1 MRDVALDAPNAW
13 SSNIIVDVMPDSN
26 RKSYYEDTSAD
37 HSRAIQ
43 LLLGRQLRTMYD
55 SLVREDLPD
64 QFAELLR
71 ELDRRGHEGE
81 R

>member
-1 MRDVALDAPNAW
+1 
-13 SSNIIVDVMPDSN
+13 MPRSDH
-26 RKSYYEDTSAD
+26 KTYYEETEAV

-43 LLLGRQLRTMYD
+43 SLLGRQLRTMYD

-64 QFAELLR
+64 RFAELLR
-71 ELDRRGHEGE
+71 ELDHREHEGE